1 MKENWRV
8 TMSSSAGFPVSD
20 LLRRKTQTGLTVTTL
35 TLSVAS
41 TLFLLQFSSR
51 LGVGFASQ
59 TSALTLGLTA
69 FFGQFLLFIGVLI
82 FIIGAVLTSI
92 SVFLMMSQRTRDF
105 ALIKAVGCPNSLV
118 GGYFMTELLTVTLLS
133 TTLGIVFGFLAD
145 FIVAQMVFSSYV
157 SPILWY
163 PILIFVAFFVLS
175 FFFGLHPI
183 LKAAKLSALEA
194 LSPVTYYG
202 LAEEA
207 KHQPFSRRALTWR
220 IALRSLYRRQAAT
233 IRIIFL
239 LSTVFVLLTVSVAGG
254 IIASDTSISSIEK
267 PIGKDAVAI
276 GQIEMI
282 NQFKSEVE
290 KFSQKAEENNDFNY
304 SNPQYAIPNVLIQQ
318 LHTLDSVALVDS
330 RLVLYEAV
338 AEKPSIALGRS
349 TADTFDVGGYRKG
362 KSIVIGLNPAFYVGS
377 WSMKGRFLDNNAIA
391 EAVVGDSIAETMYVR
406 DLKAGINMSNP
417 LLEGISIANSD
428 FKIVGVCIDPI
439 NNGYITYVPIDALQR
454 STGIYHN
461 NLLIIKLNN
470 STERDTAISEIETMD
485 RGYGLAVYDLNLSV
499 EKNASFLSSTWQT
512 IMFLPSA
519 ILASAAICLV
529 TYMMLSVN
537 EQLQEF
543 AIIRAIGAKPNIIVS
558 ISAIQS
564 FIVLL
569 SSSGI
574 GLSFGTIITF
584 MILIANP
591 TFTPVTILAISG
603 WILVALTAM
612 FSLSLYPA
620 FRAAKKP
627 ILEIMTQ

>member
-1 MKENWRV
+1 
-8 TMSSSAGFPVSD
+8 MSSSAGFPLND

-69 FFGQFLLFIGVLI
+69 VLGQFLLFVGVLI
-82 FIIGAVLTSI
+82 LIIGAVLTSI

-145 FIVAQMVFSSYV
+145 FAVAELVFSSYTL
-157 SPILWY
+157 PILWY
-163 PILIFVAFFVLS
+163 AILIFFTFFFLA
-175 FFFGLHPI
+175 FFFGLQPI

-202 LAEEA
+202 LNEEA
-207 KHQPFSRRALTWR
+207 KHKPLSRRALTWR

-233 IRIIFL
+233 VRIIIL
-239 LSTVFVLLTVSVAGG
+239 LSTVFVLLTVSIAGG
-254 IIASDTSISSIEK
+254 IIASDTSIASIEK
-267 PIGKDAVAI
+267 PIGKDTVAI
-276 GQIEMI
+276 GQLGMV
-282 NQFKSEVE
+282 NQFKLLIEN
-290 KFSQKAEENNDFNY
+290 FSQTTQQSSDFNY
-304 SNPQYAIPNVLIQQ
+304 SNQQYAIPDTITAQ
-318 LHTLDSVALVDS
+318 LQTLNSVALIDP
-330 RLVLYEAV
+330 RLVLYEEV
-338 AEKPSIALGRS
+338 VEQPSLALGVS
-349 TADTFDVGGYRKG
+349 TAESHYVGGYRKG
-362 KSIVIGLNPAFYVGS
+362 QSIVIGVEPAVCSGS
-377 WSMKGRFLDNNAIA
+377 WTIKGRFLENNAVA

-406 DLKAGINMSNP
+406 DLKAGINMSDP
-417 LLEGISIANSD
+417 LLEGISIANGD
-428 FKIVGVCIDPI
+428 FKIVGVCVDPI
-439 NNGYITYVPIDALQR
+439 NNGYVTYVQIDQLQIA
-454 STGIYHN
+454 TGIYHN
-461 NLLIIKLNN
+461 NLLIVKLSN
-470 STERDTAISEIETMD
+470 STSRDAAISEIESLV
-485 RGYGLAVYDLNLSV
+485 GEYGFTVYDLNLSV
-499 EKNASFLSSTWQT
+499 ERNSAFLWSTWQT

-519 ILASAAICLV
+519 ILASATICLV
-529 TYMMLSVN
+529 AYMMLSVN
-537 EQLQEF
+537 EQFQEF
-543 AIIRAIGAKPNIIVS
+543 AIIRAVGAKPNIIVS

-591 TFTPVTILAISG
+591 TFTPLTVLTISG
-603 WILVALTAM
+603 WILAALIAM

-620 FRAAKKP
+620 FRAAKKS